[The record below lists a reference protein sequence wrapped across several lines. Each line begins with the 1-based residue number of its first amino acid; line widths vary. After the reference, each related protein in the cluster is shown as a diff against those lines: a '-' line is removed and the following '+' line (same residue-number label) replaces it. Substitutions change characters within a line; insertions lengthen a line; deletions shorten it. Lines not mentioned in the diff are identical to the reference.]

1 MLFVFDDAVQL
12 SHAVGSLKIK
22 YWSRRFPNRN
32 ALVCQKKDTC
42 IRKYKICVNLSG
54 CILFHSHLPY
64 TVRFKLTLLWLF
76 FFVNCWEREKNNKKK
91 TIMSP
96 TPTENGIHTP
106 KELELMAKLKSLE
119 EDRVKFVEIVRNKVK
134 KLETELDVS
143 MRTVTFFSFCNQE
156 I

>member
-1 MLFVFDDAVQL
+1 
-12 SHAVGSLKIK
+12 
-22 YWSRRFPNRN
+22 
-32 ALVCQKKDTC
+32 
-42 IRKYKICVNLSG
+42 
-54 CILFHSHLPY
+54 
-64 TVRFKLTLLWLF
+64 
-76 FFVNCWEREKNNKKK
+76 
-91 TIMSP
+91 MSP

-143 MRTVTFFSFCNQE
+143 MRTVTFFSFCNQG